1 MDENVSMVLSLLT
14 GVALFLFGMSSMSD
28 GLKKVA
34 GNKME
39 MILYKL
45 TNTPLKGF
53 LLGTAVTCA
62 VQSSSAATVMVI
74 GFVNSGMMKFTQAIA
89 VILGANIGTSITGW
103 IVSLSYVE
111 GAGWASYFSSTTIT
125 AVVAVAGMLLHM
137 FAKKDVLKHTG
148 SILLGFAVLMAG
160 MSMMSGAVAPLRTN
174 PVFIDTMVALN
185 NPALA
190 GLFGIAFAAILQS
203 SSAAV
208 GVIQALS
215 TTGAITFQGAFPMV
229 MGIGIGASF
238 PVLLAAMGSSRAGQ
252 RTSLAYL
259 VVSVLGMMLGALV
272 YYPLEMLGVLHL
284 NDLVMDPFTIA
295 ATNTLF
301 RAITMTLMLPAVH
314 GVRALI
320 MLLMPVTEAEKEDQP
335 DFEKLDSRLLQNPE
349 LAYQRAMEVMEGMA
363 LKAQKNV
370 RRAIRLLEDY
380 SDEGYRKVE
389 HLEKTLNKYEDK
401 LGKYLVAIMTMAISE
416 DQSRSISK
424 SLQAIGDFESIGDYA
439 LEIAN
444 LARSVNQ
451 KKENFSLEA
460 RDELAIMSAAV
471 EESIDLTVE
480 AFENDDVQ
488 SIRRVFPLRELVT
501 VSADEIKKRHIRRLQ
516 EGKCSMEMG
525 FIQSEMLVNMQRIVD
540 HCANIALDMVKQ
552 AEQDFNVHRFLRKY
566 QEQSRSEYADLLS
579 QYETKYNINQVP
591 HPQEEEE
598 DRSPAEMPEGMVL
611 QS

>member
-1 MDENVSMVLSLLT
+1 
-14 GVALFLFGMSSMSD
+14 
-28 GLKKVA
+28 
-34 GNKME
+34 
-39 MILYKL
+39 
-45 TNTPLKGF
+45 
-53 LLGTAVTCA
+53 
-62 VQSSSAATVMVI
+62 
-74 GFVNSGMMKFTQAIA
+74 
-89 VILGANIGTSITGW
+89 
-103 IVSLSYVE
+103 
-111 GAGWASYFSSTTIT
+111 
-125 AVVAVAGMLLHM
+125 
-137 FAKKDVLKHTG
+137 
-148 SILLGFAVLMAG
+148 
-160 MSMMSGAVAPLRTN
+160 
-174 PVFIDTMVALN
+174 
-185 NPALA
+185 
-190 GLFGIAFAAILQS
+190 
-203 SSAAV
+203 
-208 GVIQALS
+208 
-215 TTGAITFQGAFPMV
+215 
-229 MGIGIGASF
+229 
-238 PVLLAAMGSSRAGQ
+238 
-252 RTSLAYL
+252 TSLAYL
-259 VVSVLGMMLGALV
+259 VVSVLGMVLGALV

-370 RRAIRLLEDY
+370 HRAIRLLEDY

-401 LGKYLVAIMTMAISE
+401 LGKYLVAIMSMAISE